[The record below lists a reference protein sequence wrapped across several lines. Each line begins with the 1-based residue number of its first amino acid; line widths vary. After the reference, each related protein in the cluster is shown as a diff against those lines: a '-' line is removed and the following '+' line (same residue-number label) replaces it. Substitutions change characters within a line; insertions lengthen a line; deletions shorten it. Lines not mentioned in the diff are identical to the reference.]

1 MSESSVARKL
11 APGVVER
18 HGFEVASAWQRNS
31 PLSIFPISLILLHVL
46 AISNCPR
53 LQSQDVV
60 LFNDT
65 IMHNVRYGRLSA
77 TDEEV
82 TPRSREQLPCPS

>member
-1 MSESSVARKL
+1 MLRASWRL
-11 APGVVER
+11 ALWSGMGSRWHQPDREIP
-18 HGFEVASAWQRNS
+18 
-31 PLSIFPISLILLHVL
+31 PLSIFPISLISLHVL